1 VKIKLSTILRGEAY
15 GFLAGFLPRRYAK
28 VEAIAT
34 SAKWYLIQ
42 QFAEVAIVREGGK
55 LLPHQAEAIELLAAA
70 EERAQYGAAVQRAD
84 VGPGP
89 LTGLLLVLQRR
100 YRSIVNSH
108 DSEYV
113 KEESKTW

>member
-34 SAKWYLIQ
+34 SAKWYLLQ

-55 LLPHQAEAIELLAAA
+55 LLPHQMEAVELLAAA
-70 EERAQYGAAVQRAD
+70 EERAQYGAAVPRETIK
-84 VGPGP
+84 GRRRS
-89 LTGLLLVLQRR
+89 GLRWLRKRLRVSAYVRR
-100 YRSIVNSH
+100 
-108 DSEYV
+108 ET
-113 KEESKTW
+113 KTW